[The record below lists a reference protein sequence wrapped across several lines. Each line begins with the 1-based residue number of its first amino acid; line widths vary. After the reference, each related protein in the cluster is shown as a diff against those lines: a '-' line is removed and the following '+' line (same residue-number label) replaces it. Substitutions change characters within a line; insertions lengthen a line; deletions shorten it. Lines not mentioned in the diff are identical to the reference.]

1 MVIFGLNKE
10 RATDKRRVAEQI
22 TEIRQIIINKS
33 HILGLWTEGDSDRK
47 KNEPVTDNNRQPNSK
62 RTKKCKYRK
71 SKAAQIIHRGTF
83 CVCYCT
89 ANVKHMKN

>member
-47 KNEPVTDNNRQPNSK
+47 KMSQSLITIDSRIQS
-62 RTKKCKYRK
+62 
-71 SKAAQIIHRGTF
+71 AQ
-83 CVCYCT
+83 
-89 ANVKHMKN
+89 KM